1 MGFKLNNYIPLNKW
15 YWIYFLSVGISVFIY
30 GKYRCEYK
38 DNTDYLA
45 IEPIKGIDGW
55 IISHIIAFA
64 IAGVLFPDT
73 FYTTMI
79 LGILWELFEMYLGIT
94 KPDILDGVTN
104 CGTEKSE
111 IKYIPTQAEIGDYAL
126 YLGKASIEIEIEKK
140 EYLIVPQ
147 SAIII
152 LIRDDIEK
160 IVLTESK

>member
-38 DNTDYLA
+38 DNVDYLA
-45 IEPIKGIDGW
+45 LEPISGIDGW
-55 IISHIIAFA
+55 IISHVIAFA

-111 IKYIPTQAEIGDYAL
+111 IKYKGVHLKSPSGQNEGYWW
-126 YLGKASIEIEIEKK
+126 YGKK
-140 EYLIVPQ
+140 EDILADAIGFLFGKYVIIKYL
-147 SAIII
+147 
-152 LIRDDIEK
+152 L
-160 IVLTESK
+160 

>member
-38 DNTDYLA
+38 DNVDYLA
-45 IEPIKGIDGW
+45 AQPISGIDGW
-55 IISHIIAFA
+55 IISHVVAFA

-111 IKYIPTQAEIGDYAL
+111 IKYKGVNLKSPSGQNEGYWW
-126 YLGKASIEIEIEKK
+126 YGKK
-140 EYLIVPQ
+140 EDVLAD
-147 SAIII
+147 AIGFLVGKYII
-152 LIRDDIEK
+152 LK
-160 IVLTESK
+160 YLL

>member
-38 DNTDYLA
+38 DNVDYLA
-45 IEPIKGIDGW
+45 LEPISGIDGW
-55 IISHIIAFA
+55 IISHVIAFA

-73 FYTTMI
+73 FYTTMV

-111 IKYIPTQAEIGDYAL
+111 IKYKGVHLKSPSGQNEGYWW
-126 YLGKASIEIEIEKK
+126 YGKK
-140 EYLIVPQ
+140 EDILADAIGFLFGKYVIIKYL
-147 SAIII
+147 
-152 LIRDDIEK
+152 L
-160 IVLTESK
+160 